1 MHVCYHWLHF
11 AKRKQL
17 LKNLCTVSKLV
28 NWKDGIETWVYL
40 TYCDP
45 SNILISEGGVR
56 MLETSFKLVDIN
68 YVTRDCTHQTG
79 HRLLRVMNKDIDAA
93 VMISI
98 TPQQHRNACILP
110 WQLSSLQGP
119 SFRDALLDYISQS
132 PRVFRW
138 GPITRFQ
145 QWNGSE
151 RNLAKSLK
159 SRLSPL
165 HQWVTFMKQITW
177 K

>member
-1 MHVCYHWLHF
+1 MGLRPGSIWHIAIPPTYSFLRVVLGC
-11 AKRKQL
+11 
-17 LKNLCTVSKLV
+17 LKH
-28 NWKDGIETWVYL
+28 
-40 TYCDP
+40 P
-45 SNILISEGGVR
+45 SNSWI
-56 MLETSFKLVDIN
+56 IN

-165 HQWVTFMKQITW
+165 HQWITFMKQITW